1 MFERKSPTY
10 QNDLDPDAPLAD
22 AARRDP
28 DAFAELYR
36 RHVDR
41 VYRYLLSRVGNVQD
55 AQDIT
60 AQTFTAALEGI
71 GHYNGQGVFAAW
83 LLGIARRKAADFF
96 RGSRTVVSLDMV
108 EEILI
113 DPSSDSADDRL
124 QMAEVVRAMRQLS
137 PDRAEALALR
147 VFGGL
152 SAAEAGQIMGK
163 GEDAINMLVHRAMR
177 DLRERLVMREVE
189 L

>member
-1 MFERKSPTY
+1 VSRMLKPT
-10 QNDLDPDAPLAD
+10 DPDAPLAR
-22 AARRDP
+22 AARRDA

-55 AQDIT
+55 AQDLT
-60 AQTFTAALEGI
+60 AQTFTAAFEGI
-71 GHYNGQGVFAAW
+71 GQYNGQGVFAAW

-96 RGSRTVVSLDMV
+96 RGSRDVVALELV
-108 EEILI
+108 ENMLA
-113 DPSSDSADDRL
+113 DSSEDRADDRL
-124 QMAEVVRAMRQLS
+124 QMAEVVRVLRQIS

-152 SAAEAGQIMGK
+152 SAAEAGQVMGK
-163 GEDAINMLVHRAMR
+163 GEDAINMLVHRALR
-177 DLRERLVMREVE
+177 DLRERLVIREVE
-189 L
+189 

>member
-1 MFERKSPTY
+1 MTI
-10 QNDLDPDAPLAD
+10 DPDAPLAH

-41 VYRYLLSRVGNVQD
+41 VYRYLLSRVGHVQD
-55 AQDIT
+55 AQDLT

-96 RGSRTVVSLDMV
+96 RGSRSDLSLELVEDVLVDVSTAHI
-108 EEILI
+108 E
-113 DPSSDSADDRL
+113 DRL
-124 QMAEVVRAMRQLS
+124 QMAEVVHAIRQLS

-152 SAAEAGQIMGK
+152 SAAEAGQVMGK

-177 DLRERLVMREVE
+177 DLRERLVICEVE
-189 L
+189 S

>member
-1 MFERKSPTY
+1 MLKPTTPI
-10 QNDLDPDAPLAD
+10 DPDALLAR

-28 DAFAELYR
+28 DAFAELYC

-55 AQDIT
+55 AQDLT
-60 AQTFTAALEGI
+60 AQTFTAAFEGI
-71 GHYNGQGVFAAW
+71 GQYNGQGVFAAW
-83 LLGIARRKAADFF
+83 LLGIARRKTADFF
-96 RGSRTVVSLDMV
+96 RGSRTVVSLELV
-108 EEILI
+108 EDVLT
-113 DPSSDSADDRL
+113 DAADVDDRL
-124 QMAEVVRAMRQLS
+124 QMTEVIRALRQLS
-137 PDRAEALALR
+137 PDRAEAVALR

-177 DLRERLVMREVE
+177 DLRERLVIREVE
-189 L
+189 S